1 VQRSPFARS
10 GSHRRRLCVYNGVV
24 LGSFEISMQVN
35 TLGNIHIVL
44 HSHYPA
50 ISPVRR
56 RLQADLRWVQAL
68 AASDVVCTQA
78 ECVDAAAAC
87 YDSMGMVQGS
97 LGV

>member
-1 VQRSPFARS
+1 
-10 GSHRRRLCVYNGVV
+10 
-24 LGSFEISMQVN
+24 MQVN